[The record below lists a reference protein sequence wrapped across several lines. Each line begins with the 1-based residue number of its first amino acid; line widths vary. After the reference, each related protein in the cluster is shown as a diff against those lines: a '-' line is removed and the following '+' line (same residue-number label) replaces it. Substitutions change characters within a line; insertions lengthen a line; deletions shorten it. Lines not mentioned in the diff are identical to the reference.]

1 MQPLYD
7 PEGVRPMWEE
17 LAQCGVE
24 PVQTRGNVDE
34 ALKRPGTTLVVVN
47 SVCGCAAGSARPGVT
62 RALQH
67 STIPDHLTTVF
78 AGVDREATERA
89 REHMV
94 GVAPSSPSVALFKDG
109 ELVHMLERRH
119 IEMMNDEMVA
129 QNLTEA
135 FDKYCSRQGPSVP
148 RGRVREGGA
157 RAAVWLLGA
166 AVRSPLKPLAGALL
180 PGKVQ
185 SRLALGGRSPSCAK
199 TRPL

>member
-24 PVQTRGNVDE
+24 PVQTRENVDE

-129 QNLTEA
+129 QNLTEV

-148 RGRVREGGA
+148 REEYEKVEHA
-157 RAAVWLLGA
+157 RQCGSSV
-166 AVRSPLKPLAGALL
+166 PLFDPL
-180 PGKVQ
+180 
-185 SRLALGGRSPSCAK
+185 SNH
-199 TRPL
+199 

>member
-24 PVQTRGNVDE
+24 PVQTRENVDE

-78 AGVDREATERA
+78 AGRR
-89 REHMV
+89 
-94 GVAPSSPSVALFKDG
+94 SSPRQSP
-109 ELVHMLERRH
+109 VHRDCL
-119 IEMMNDEMVA
+119 
-129 QNLTEA
+129 
-135 FDKYCSRQGPSVP
+135 
-148 RGRVREGGA
+148 RV
-157 RAAVWLLGA
+157 GA
-166 AVRSPLKPLAGALL
+166 AANCPLAVRVKL
-180 PGKVQ
+180 
-185 SRLALGGRSPSCAK
+185 RSEPETHRK
-199 TRPL
+199 